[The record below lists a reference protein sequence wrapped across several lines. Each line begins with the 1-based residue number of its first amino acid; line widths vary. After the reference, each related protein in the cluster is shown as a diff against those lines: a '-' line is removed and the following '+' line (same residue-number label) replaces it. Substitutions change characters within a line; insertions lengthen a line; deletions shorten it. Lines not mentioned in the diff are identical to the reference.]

1 MQVYG
6 TAVNILAP
14 FQITMISK
22 IQSRLF
28 ERIIKILS
36 LSRGVNL
43 TSLADGVLSRMVCC
57 WLAKCTRRCDEVH
70 DLSTSL
76 IVNSS
81 LLPVHGDAF
90 IIAHIIWIYSQQWV
104 TDQVSCLVNRR
115 EIFMNLTGPN
125 SSSTWDFVCIF
136 PQTSKQAS
144 TLWSLLELVGWVSW
158 DTYSL

>member
-57 WLAKCTRRCDEVH
+57 
-70 DLSTSL
+70 
-76 IVNSS
+76 
-81 LLPVHGDAF
+81 
-90 IIAHIIWIYSQQWV
+90 
-104 TDQVSCLVNRR
+104 
-115 EIFMNLTGPN
+115 
-125 SSSTWDFVCIF
+125 
-136 PQTSKQAS
+136 
-144 TLWSLLELVGWVSW
+144 
-158 DTYSL
+158 